1 MAQQLQ
7 VGDLMSD
14 TLEVVSSDA
23 RLRDVLIK
31 MNRAGYRHLPVV
43 RIDKLVGI
51 ITDRD
56 VRLAVNSPVV
66 HEEAEL
72 IRESV
77 LDELRVDA
85 CMTPD
90 PQCVSST
97 TPAREVAELLS
108 LNKFGAMPVVD
119 EGKLVGMISYID
131 FLKHYAA
138 NL

>member
-1 MAQQLQ
+1 MAMLR
-7 VGDLMSD
+7 VNDFMSD
-14 TLEVVSSDA
+14 AVEAVAPDAHLHEVLT
-23 RLRDVLIK
+23 R

-43 RIDKLVGI
+43 ANDMLVGI

-66 HEEAEL
+66 GAEADL
-72 IRESV
+72 TRESV
-77 LDELRVDA
+77 LDGIRVDD

-90 PQCVSST
+90 PQCVSSN
-97 TPAREVAELLS
+97 TPLHEVADLLS
-108 LNKFGAMPVVD
+108 LTRFGAMPVVD

-138 NL
+138 NR

>member
-1 MAQQLQ
+1 MLQ
-7 VGDLMSD
+7 VKDLM
-14 TLEVVSSDA
+14 TGELEVVSPDA
-23 RLRDVLIK
+23 HLHDVLIK

-43 RIDKLVGI
+43 ADDRLVGI

-56 VRLAVNSPVV
+56 VRLAVNSPLVK
-66 HEEAEL
+66 EDADL
-72 IRESV
+72 TRETV
-77 LDELRVDA
+77 LDEVRVQD

-90 PQCVSST
+90 PQCVSSK
-97 TPAREVAELLS
+97 TPLHEVADLLS

-138 NL
+138 NR

>member
-1 MAQQLQ
+1 
-7 VGDLMSD
+7 MSD
-14 TLEVVSSDA
+14 TLEVVSPDA
-23 RLRDVLIK
+23 HLHDVLTK

-43 RIDKLVGI
+43 ANDMLVGI

-56 VRLAVNSPVV
+56 IRLAVNSPVV
-66 HEEAEL
+66 AADADL
-72 IRESV
+72 VRESV
-77 LDELRVDA
+77 LDGVRVDD

-90 PQCVSST
+90 PQCVSSNT
-97 TPAREVAELLS
+97 ALHEVADLLS

-138 NL
+138 NP

>member
-1 MAQQLQ
+1 
-7 VGDLMSD
+7 MSD
-14 TLEVVSSDA
+14 TLEVVSPDA
-23 RLRDVLIK
+23 HLHDVLIT

-43 RIDKLVGI
+43 ADDLLVGI

-66 HEEAEL
+66 DEEATL
-72 IRESV
+72 VRESV
-77 LDELRVDA
+77 LDGVRVDD

-90 PQCVSST
+90 PQSVSSS
-97 TPAREVAELLS
+97 TPLHEVAELLS

-131 FLKHYAA
+131 FLKHYAT
-138 NL
+138 NR

>member
-1 MAQQLQ
+1 MLR
-7 VGDLMSD
+7 VKDLMSEG
-14 TLEVVSSDA
+14 LEVVSPDA
-23 RLRDVLIK
+23 HLHDVLTK

-43 RIDKLVGI
+43 ADDRLVGI

-66 HEEAEL
+66 REDADLTREA
-72 IRESV
+72 V
-77 LDELRVDA
+77 LDGVRVLD

-90 PQCVSST
+90 PQCVS
-97 TPAREVAELLS
+97 PDRPLHEVADLLS

-119 EGKLVGMISYID
+119 GEKLVGMISTID

-138 NL
+138 NR